1 MLDWQACPVFVEYMH
16 GAVVHGETI
25 SVAIRWGLCRIAP
38 VVASVIDFAHLR
50 LGPSTAKT
58 IRRPGPAESS
68 VA

>member
-1 MLDWQACPVFVEYMH
+1 MLDWRACLVFVEHMH

-25 SVAIRWGLCRIAP
+25 LVAIRWRIYQIAP
-38 VVASVIDFAHLR
+38 VVAIVINSVHVR
-50 LGPSTAKT
+50 LGPSPAKT